1 MLPMDPICINDGP
14 GRVCRHGDSGTAWE
28 SKILNSECY
37 CRILQIF
44 CRILLDSADDLV
56 FLGAMDAGSM
66 Y

>member
-28 SKILNSECY
+28 SKILQNSADF
-37 CRILQIF
+37 LQN
-44 CRILLDSADDLV
+44 SADDLV